1 MLLLSVSLELF
12 TALLENTF
20 EMLTRAMDSAALST
34 STPPWVSV
42 PSPTCHPSFC
52 FPAGFT
58 SHTADAANPDNTAA
72 PAHRGAPAKGGGWG
86 SGWEEAEISGTEPG
100 GRHPLQTEEE
110 GLGDVIG
117 KESWRAH
124 PDKHAASGAATAPL
138 LSPQRPCVRRA
149 LPAPA
154 ALIAPALTPH
164 IRAGAGGG
172 RLPPPR
178 YSLRVQ

>member
-52 FPAGFT
+52 VPAGFT

-72 PAHRGAPAKGGGWG
+72 PAHRGAPAKGGG
-86 SGWEEAEISGTEPG
+86 
-100 GRHPLQTEEE
+100 
-110 GLGDVIG
+110 
-117 KESWRAH
+117 
-124 PDKHAASGAATAPL
+124 
-138 LSPQRPCVRRA
+138 
-149 LPAPA
+149 
-154 ALIAPALTPH
+154 
-164 IRAGAGGG
+164 
-172 RLPPPR
+172 
-178 YSLRVQ
+178 